1 MKTITL
7 GFACALALLPAAAC
21 AQQNGALSPEHQ
33 AARDIFKEL
42 IEINTTDTPAGNVTT
57 AAEAMAARFRA
68 AGFPPEDLQV
78 LGPLPNKKNLVVR
91 LRGTGK
97 AKPILFIG
105 HLDVVEALRQDWS
118 MDPFKFN
125 EVDGFF

>member
-1 MKTITL
+1 MNRFPFVVFCLIM
-7 GFACALALLPAAAC
+7 AVSCAF
-21 AQQNGALSPEHQ
+21 AQQNGLTPEHQ
-33 AARDIFKEL
+33 LARDIFKEL

-68 AGFPPEDLQV
+68 AGFPSEDIQL
-78 LGPLPNKKNLVVR
+78 LGPLPNKKNLVVH

-105 HLDVVEALRQDWS
+105 HLDVVEAL
-118 MDPFKFN
+118 
-125 EVDGFF
+125 